1 MADDGQGKRW
11 TREEWE
17 AMLEQERQAAAER
30 PPAAGP
36 GSRVTVELLDQA
48 GGSER
53 LEVTL
58 VPDDRADMSRGFL
71 GLGTPLGKRLLGQEA
86 GSTLPYRQGDGVSV
100 RIVAV
105 VPGEVPETGAAAGR
119 QAALQKAVARSE
131 TEDILR
137 LALTVDV
144 KWGSY
149 DPDSLAPDEPEE
161 PEEATG
167 QPPNEH

>member
-1 MADDGQGKRW
+1 MADDRQGKRW

-17 AMLEQERQAAAER
+17 EMLQQERQAAAER

-36 GSRVTVELLDQA
+36 GSRVTVELVEEA

-58 VPDDRADMSRGFL
+58 VPDEGADMGRGFL
-71 GLGTPLGKRLLGQEA
+71 GLGTPLGKRLMGQVA
-86 GSTLPYRQGDGVSV
+86 GSTLPYRQGDVVSV
-100 RIVAV
+100 RILAV

-119 QAALQKAVARSE
+119 QSAVQKAVARSE

-149 DPDSLAPDEPEE
+149 DPDGLAPDGQDEPG
-161 PEEATG
+161 G
-167 QPPNEH
+167 QPPSDP

>member
-1 MADDGQGKRW
+1 MTEDRWGKRW

-17 AMLEQERQAAAER
+17 AMLHQERQAEAAL
-30 PPAAGP
+30 PAVAGP
-36 GSRVTVELLDQA
+36 GARVTVELLPAGQA

-53 LEVTL
+53 LEITL
-58 VPDDRADMSRGFL
+58 VPDDRADLGRGFL
-71 GLGTPLGKRLLGQEA
+71 GMGTPLGKRLLGQAA
-86 GSTLPYRQGDGVSV
+86 GSTLPYTQGDVAWV
-100 RIVAV
+100 RVLAV
-105 VPGEVPETGAAAGR
+105 VPGDVPETGAAADR

-149 DPDSLAPDEPEE
+149 DPDALASGDPEE
-161 PEEATG
+161 S
-167 QPPNEH
+167 

>member
-1 MADDGQGKRW
+1 MEEERQGKRW

-17 AMLEQERQAAAER
+17 AMLEQERRAAAEP

-36 GSRVTVELLDQA
+36 GSRVTVELLDEA

-58 VPDDRADMSRGFL
+58 VPDEQADMGRGFL
-71 GLGTPLGKRLLGQEA
+71 GLGTPLGKRLLAQVA
-86 GSTLPYRQGDGVSV
+86 GSTLPYRQGDVVSV
-100 RIVAV
+100 RVLAV
-105 VPGEVPETGAAAGR
+105 VPGEVPETGAAADR
-119 QAALQKAVARSE
+119 QAVLQKAVTRSE

-149 DPDSLAPDEPEE
+149 DPDSLATDEPEE
-161 PEEATG
+161 PTG
-167 QPPNEH
+167 QPPEEP